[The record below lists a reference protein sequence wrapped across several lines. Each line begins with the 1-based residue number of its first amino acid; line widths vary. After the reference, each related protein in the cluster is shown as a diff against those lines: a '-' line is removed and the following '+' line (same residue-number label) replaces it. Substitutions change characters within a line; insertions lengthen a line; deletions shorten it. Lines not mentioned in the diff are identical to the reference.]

1 MDLGVSTAP
10 ATYLPTQGFAQQ
22 AIVRESRGAETVG
35 KIETAGGGGRRD
47 ASAQAESSPAS
58 LAAQKARE
66 EATRK
71 KDPSATVSLTP
82 GFSFEYQDNQRVMTV
97 HNAKGVLIYQVPSK
111 GQLALVQAEDKGRN
125 QELRLTA

>member
-1 MDLGVSTAP
+1 MDFGVSTAT

-22 AIVRESRGAETVG
+22 ALAREGRGAETVG
-35 KIETAGGGGRRD
+35 KIETAGGGRRD

-66 EATRK
+66 EAARK
-71 KDPSATVSLTP
+71 NDPSATVSLSP

-111 GQLALVQAEDKGRN
+111 GQLALIQAEDKGRN